1 MTVDLASQASAPLG
15 LTFSVVQSRHALQ
28 LHNVHVLEPVLCKV
42 VHGLQRVRGPA
53 GYGVQIEAG
62 QWLMLPAHQAFWVQ
76 SEPDDEGYLAHMLTF
91 SQADLNDFYRSLP
104 WDERVGASARV
115 ASCIGSHNRLDE
127 AWQRLLG
134 SVAREESPW
143 LQRHLLQEVW
153 WVLALMHTLAPWVD
167 PSVGVWT
174 QRTQSLL
181 MSQPSGDWPQ
191 ERVATH
197 FGMSVPTLRRHLAQ
211 EGQSF
216 RRVLDDIRM
225 NHALTHVQTT
235 RRNIEDIAHA
245 CGYASASRFSQRF
258 RDRFG
263 LTPRALRKT
272 V

>member
-1 MTVDLASQASAPLG
+1 MAVDAELLAPVPQG
-15 LTFSVVQSRHALQ
+15 LTLSVVQSRHSLR
-28 LHNVHVLEPVLCKV
+28 LHNVHVLEPALCKV
-42 VHGLQRVRGPA
+42 VHGHKRVRGPD
-53 GYGVQIEAG
+53 GHEVQIRAG
-62 QWLMLPAHQAFWVQ
+62 QWLMLPAHQPLLVQ
-76 SEPDDEGYLAHMLTF
+76 NEPDEEGYLAHMLTF
-91 SQADLNDFYRSLP
+91 SQADLNDFCRSIP
-104 WDERVGASARV
+104 WNKRVDASARA
-115 ASCIGSHNRLDE
+115 ASCIDSNDRLDE

-153 WVLALMHTLAPWVD
+153 WVLALMHTLTPWTD

-181 MSQPSGDWPQ
+181 MSQPSADWSQ

-197 FGMSVPTLRRHLAQ
+197 FCMSVPTLRRRLAQ